1 MTRKSELK
9 RLGDLIEGYK
19 QKIVEYENLYQKIEG
34 QTELELKDIV
44 RKYENGEFKN
54 LTIEKEGEYTYI
66 LGGDGRSSAWDEK
79 RKGIVFKMEI
89 PDNFF
94 VSSESI
100 NKFAYYIKATEEAIQ
115 AIFINEKQIYP
126 K

>member
-19 QKIVEYENLYQKIEG
+19 QKIVEYEKQFQKIEG

-54 LTIEKEGEYTYI
+54 LTIEKDSEFTYS
-66 LGGDGRSSAWDEK
+66 LGGDGRSSEWDEK

-89 PDNFF
+89 TDNFF

-100 NKFAYYIKATEEAIQ
+100 NKFAYYIKTTEEAIQ

>member
-1 MTRKSELK
+1 MQSTAM
-9 RLGDLIEGYK
+9 
-19 QKIVEYENLYQKIEG
+19 
-34 QTELELKDIV
+34 LKDVV

-94 VSSESI
+94 VTSETI
-100 NKFAYYIKATEEAIQ
+100 NKFAYYIKVTEEAIQ
-115 AIFINEKQIYP
+115 AIFINQIQIYP